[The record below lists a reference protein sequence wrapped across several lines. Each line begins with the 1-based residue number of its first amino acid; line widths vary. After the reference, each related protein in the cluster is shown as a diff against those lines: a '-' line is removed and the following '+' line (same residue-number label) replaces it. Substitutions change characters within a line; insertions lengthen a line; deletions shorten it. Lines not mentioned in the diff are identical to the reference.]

1 MCKTI
6 REIHSSKQFDS
17 IELSNVLPSM
27 RANYHNNFHEFNENE
42 FIPHTDSALYSDQ
55 DQLNSGK

>member
-6 REIHSSKQFDS
+6 REVQSAKQFDS

-27 RANYHNNFHEFNENE
+27 RANYYKNFHELNEYE
-42 FIPHTDSALYSDQ
+42 FIPHTD
-55 DQLNSGK
+55 GF